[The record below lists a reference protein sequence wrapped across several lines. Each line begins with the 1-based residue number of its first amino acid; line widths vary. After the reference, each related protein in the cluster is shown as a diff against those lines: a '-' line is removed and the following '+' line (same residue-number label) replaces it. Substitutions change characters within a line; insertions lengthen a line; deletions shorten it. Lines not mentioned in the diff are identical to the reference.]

1 MHNFYKQL
9 VLIFFFL
16 FYFFNLNAQEKIVYV
31 DVDYIYSNSIIGLD
45 IKKKLLSDKKKIKDE
60 LTVFQNKINS
70 EIKDL
75 ETKKNL
81 LSEDDYSLKRINI
94 DKSVKNFNSNI
105 KQKREKVLIYEN
117 KARATFLKELNKIL
131 KQYVENNSIEMII
144 NKRNIVIGKKSLDAT
159 DNILKIFDKNI
170 KSIKIN

>member
-1 MHNFYKQL
+1 MCIFYKRL

-16 FYFFNLNAQEKIVYV
+16 FYFSNLNAQEKIVYV

-45 IKKKLLSDKKKIKDE
+45 IKKKLLNDKKKINDE
-60 LTVFQNKINS
+60 LKVFQNKINS
-70 EIKDL
+70 QIKDL

-105 KQKREKVLIYEN
+105 KQKREKVLINPLVLIEIDIPLIFSLRLY
-117 KARATFLKELNKIL
+117 KKFPSAFLEI
-131 KQYVENNSIEMII
+131 
-144 NKRNIVIGKKSLDAT
+144 
-159 DNILKIFDKNI
+159 
-170 KSIKIN
+170 